1 MEKMEDN
8 LTFEDIVNQTL
19 KSIKKG
25 TIITGTIVEINDKN
39 EIFVDIGYKADG
51 IIPKSEF
58 FGEEDLKVG
67 DKIKAEVLKLND
79 GQGNVLLSNKHLK
92 LKEIKNS
99 FNEKVEKN
107 EIFEEKVSSVNSNG
121 LIILYRNLIRIFIPL
136 SLSNIHKDEENIE
149 SYVGKEVKFKII
161 ENEDKRIIG
170 SIKAVTDEEKKK
182 KEEDF
187 WKEIEVGKKY
197 KGIVTSLSDYGAFVD
212 IGGAQGLLHI
222 SEMTWGRNENPRNI
236 LKVNEEIPVTIKE
249 LDKENKRFKLSYDK
263 KGPNPWD
270 KVKGKYNVGDIVKV
284 KITKLMPFG
293 AFAELEKGIEGLIH
307 ISQICERKITK
318 PEEELEVNKKV
329 NAKIINIDE
338 ENKKIELSIREL
350 EGTSNEYKE

>member
-1 MEKMEDN
+1 MEKNNNN

-25 TIITGTIVEINDKN
+25 TVITGTIVEINEKN

-58 FGEEDLKVG
+58 FGEEELKVG
-67 DKIKAEVLKLND
+67 DKIKVEVLKLND

-236 LKVNEEIPVTIKE
+236 LKVNEEIPVTVKE

-329 NAKIINIDE
+329 NAK
-338 ENKKIELSIREL
+338 
-350 EGTSNEYKE
+350 

>member
-25 TIITGTIVEINDKN
+25 TVITGTIVEINDKN

-58 FGEEDLKVG
+58 FGEEELKVG

-170 SIKAVTDEEKKK
+170 SIKVITDEEKKK

-187 WKEIEVGKKY
+187 WNEIEVGKKY

-236 LKVNEEIPVTIKE
+236 LKINEEIPVTVKE

>member
-1 MEKMEDN
+1 MEKNNNN

-25 TIITGTIVEINDKN
+25 TVITGTIVEINDKN

-58 FGEEDLKVG
+58 FGEEELKVG
-67 DKIKAEVLKLND
+67 DKIKVEVLKLND

-236 LKVNEEIPVTIKE
+236 LKVNEEIPVTVKE

-263 KGPNPWD
+263 KGPNPWE

>member
-1 MEKMEDN
+1 MEKNNNN

-25 TIITGTIVEINDKN
+25 TVITGTIVEINEKN

-170 SIKAVTDEEKKK
+170 SIKAVIDEEKKK

-236 LKVNEEIPVTIKE
+236 LKVNEEIPVTVKE

>member
-1 MEKMEDN
+1 MEKNNNN

-25 TIITGTIVEINDKN
+25 TVITGTIVEINEKN

-58 FGEEDLKVG
+58 FGEEELKVG
-67 DKIKAEVLKLND
+67 DKIKVEVLKLND

-170 SIKAVTDEEKKK
+170 SIKAVIDEEKKK

-236 LKVNEEIPVTIKE
+236 LKVNEEIPVTVKE

-263 KGPNPWD
+263 KGPNPWE

>member
-1 MEKMEDN
+1 MEKNNNN

-25 TIITGTIVEINDKN
+25 TVITGTIVEINEKN

-58 FGEEDLKVG
+58 FGEEELKVG
-67 DKIKAEVLKLND
+67 DKIKVEVLKLND

-170 SIKAVTDEEKKK
+170 SIKVITDEEKKK

-187 WKEIEVGKKY
+187 WNEIEVGK
-197 KGIVTSLSDYGAFVD
+197 
-212 IGGAQGLLHI
+212 
-222 SEMTWGRNENPRNI
+222 
-236 LKVNEEIPVTIKE
+236 
-249 LDKENKRFKLSYDK
+249 
-263 KGPNPWD
+263 
-270 KVKGKYNVGDIVKV
+270 
-284 KITKLMPFG
+284 
-293 AFAELEKGIEGLIH
+293 
-307 ISQICERKITK
+307 
-318 PEEELEVNKKV
+318 
-329 NAKIINIDE
+329 
-338 ENKKIELSIREL
+338 
-350 EGTSNEYKE
+350 

>member
-1 MEKMEDN
+1 MEKNNNN

-25 TIITGTIVEINDKN
+25 TVITGTIVEINEKN

-58 FGEEDLKVG
+58 FGEEELKVG
-67 DKIKAEVLKLND
+67 DKIKVEVLKLND

-170 SIKAVTDEEKKK
+170 SIKAVIDEEKKK

-236 LKVNEEIPVTIKE
+236 LKVNEEIPVTVKE

>member
-1 MEKMEDN
+1 MEKNNNN

-25 TIITGTIVEINDKN
+25 TVITGTIVEINEKN

-58 FGEEDLKVG
+58 FGEEELKVG
-67 DKIKAEVLKLND
+67 DKIKVEVLKLND

-136 SLSNIHKDEENIE
+136 SLSNIHKDEEKIE

-236 LKVNEEIPVTIKE
+236 LKVNEEIPVTVKE

-263 KGPNPWD
+263 KGPNPWE

>member
-1 MEKMEDN
+1 MEKNNNN

-25 TIITGTIVEINDKN
+25 TVITGTIVEINEKN

-58 FGEEDLKVG
+58 FGEEELKVG
-67 DKIKAEVLKLND
+67 DKIKVEVLKLND

-170 SIKAVTDEEKKK
+170 SIKVITDEEKKK

-187 WKEIEVGKKY
+187 WNEIEVGKKY

-236 LKVNEEIPVTIKE
+236 LKVNEEIPVTVKE

>member
-1 MEKMEDN
+1 MEKMEDY

-25 TIITGTIVEINDKN
+25 TVITGTIVEINDKN

-58 FGEEDLKVG
+58 FGEEELKVG
-67 DKIKAEVLKLND
+67 DKIKVEVLKLND

-170 SIKAVTDEEKKK
+170 SIKVITDEEKKK

-187 WKEIEVGKKY
+187 WNEIEVGKKY

-236 LKVNEEIPVTIKE
+236 LKVNEEIPVTVKE

>member
-1 MEKMEDN
+1 MEKNNNN

-25 TIITGTIVEINDKN
+25 TVITGTIVEINEKN

-58 FGEEDLKVG
+58 FGEEELKVG
-67 DKIKAEVLKLND
+67 DKIKVEVLKLND

-236 LKVNEEIPVTIKE
+236 LKVNEEIPVTVKE